1 MCIRDSLCAA
11 AFVLQQKYL
20 PTLGQVV
27 SNSVA
32 LCTEAGPQ
40 GLTASGC
47 LMTTL
52 LATGTS
58 SFLKE
63 DLDSTSASTADI
75 SQRKERIL
83 HMERGKQG
91 IQKNLQIL
99 CVDPLPV
106 VSNHGATGP
115 CPAFP
120 PGKTAPGP
128 KVGTTRTLQDLA
140 KSNDQIM
147 HMWVQF
153 MESTQKR

>member
-1 MCIRDSLCAA
+1 M
-11 AFVLQQKYL
+11 
-20 PTLGQVV
+20 
-27 SNSVA
+27 A

-83 HMERGKQG
+83 RMERGKRGIYKFCVSTHFLWPVIMEPQG
-91 IQKNLQIL
+91 RAQPFHL
-99 CVDPLPV
+99 
-106 VSNHGATGP
+106 
-115 CPAFP
+115 
-120 PGKTAPGP
+120 GKQHRAP
-128 KVGTTRTLQDLA
+128 R
-140 KSNDQIM
+140 
-147 HMWVQF
+147 
-153 MESTQKR
+153 